1 MARNRVFLPL
11 VNNGQ
16 DVKVS
21 LRSDLIDDNV
31 RQAGNRKFPGIFND
45 TGTPQQGECS
55 KDIHNLPDPR
65 YHSIGSGFIM
75 LCNIMANVLKV

>member
-1 MARNRVFLPL
+1 MSL

-45 TGTPQQGECS
+45 TGTPQQGEYS
-55 KDIHNLPDPR
+55 KNIHNLPDPR
-65 YHSIGSGFIM
+65 YHSIGGRFIM
-75 LCNIMANVLKV
+75 LCNITANVLKV